1 MMDTNSALSEE
12 FQEPQF
18 VAELTPHRSLGKTGF
33 VLLMVFVSLTCFI
46 SGLMFLVIGA
56 WPVFMFMGLDI
67 LIVFAAFKLNYRD
80 GRRVERISV
89 SRNALKVEKVDPSG
103 KIHCHQFNPFW
114 TRFEVDRHE
123 EYGIL
128 SMKLISREAS
138 LVIGSFLN
146 PEDRASFANAFNH
159 ALINAKQ

>member
-33 VLLMVFVSLTCFI
+33 ILLMVFVSLTCFI

-80 GRRVERISV
+80 GRRLERISV
-89 SRNALKVEKVDPSG
+89 SRNSLKVEKVAPSG
-103 KIHCHQFNPFW
+103 KVQSHQFNPFW

-123 EYGIL
+123 EYGIM
-128 SMKLISREAS
+128 SMKLTSQGAS

-146 PEDRASFANAFNH
+146 PEDRASFATAFNH
-159 ALINAKQ
+159 ALISAKQ